1 MEASD
6 LMASAGLERQDENN
20 NNDNNSINCNNNI
33 SINCNNNNS
42 SGSGT
47 GRILGARNEQSEVQF
62 SEAKM

>member
-20 NNDNNSINCNNNI
+20 NNDND

-47 GRILGARNEQSEVQF
+47 GRILGARNEQSEFQF

>member
-20 NNDNNSINCNNNI
+20 NNDNNSINCNNN
-33 SINCNNNNS
+33 NNS
-42 SGSGT
+42 SGSSGT

>member
-20 NNDNNSINCNNNI
+20 NNDNN

>member
-20 NNDNNSINCNNNI
+20 NNDND